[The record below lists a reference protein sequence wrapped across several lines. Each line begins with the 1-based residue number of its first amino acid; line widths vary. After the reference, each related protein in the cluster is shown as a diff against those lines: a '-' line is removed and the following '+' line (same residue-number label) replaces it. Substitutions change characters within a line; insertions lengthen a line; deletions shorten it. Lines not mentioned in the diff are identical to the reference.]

1 MHNGAGGETP
11 DKFPTRRR
19 PIKLSALI
27 FRPG

>member
-1 MHNGAGGETP
+1 MHNGTGAETP

-19 PIKLSALI
+19 SIKLSALI